1 VWLRRA
7 LVGDWGQSFSER
19 RPVLHVVWE
28 RLPATLLLTG
38 AALGLSLAAGV
49 GLGAAAAVVPR
60 RGWQAL
66 VQALAVVGMSV
77 PTFWSGM
84 LVLLFFSGR
93 LGWLPSGGMATI
105 GGEFSVGDRLWHL
118 AGPALVLGSVYLA
131 QWTRY
136 VQAGLSEVLR
146 EDYVRTGR
154 AKGLG
159 ETALLLRHALPNAAI
174 PLVTVIGLE
183 APRLLAGAMVTEV
196 VFAWPGLGRLLTQ
209 SLLGRDYPVA
219 MGTLMLLALA
229 VVTANLVTDLA
240 YRLVDPR
247 VRLTEDPA

>member
-1 VWLRRA
+1 
-7 LVGDWGQSFSER
+7 
-19 RPVLHVVWE
+19 
-28 RLPATLLLTG
+28 
-38 AALGLSLAAGV
+38 
-49 GLGAAAAVVPR
+49 
-60 RGWQAL
+60 
-66 VQALAVVGMSV
+66 
-77 PTFWSGM
+77 
-84 LVLLFFSGR
+84 
-93 LGWLPSGGMATI
+93 MATI
-105 GGEFSVGDRLWHL
+105 GGAFSVTDRAWHL

-136 VQAGLSEVLR
+136 VQSGLSEVLR

-159 ETALLLRHALPNAAI
+159 GAPLLLRHALPNAAI

-219 MGTLMLLALA
+219 MGTLMLLAVA
-229 VVTANLVTDLA
+229 VVVTNLLTDLA
-240 YRLVDPR
+240 YRFLDPR
-247 VRLTEDPA
+247 VRLTAEPS

>member
-1 VWLRRA
+1 
-7 LVGDWGQSFSER
+7 
-19 RPVLHVVWE
+19 VLDVVWE

-38 AALGLSLAAGV
+38 TALALSLVVGL
-49 GLGAAAAVVPR
+49 GLGAAGAVIPH
-60 RGWQAL
+60 RGWQTF

-105 GGEFSVGDRLWHL
+105 GGAFSVADRAWHL
-118 AGPALVLGSVYLA
+118 AGPAVVLGSVYLA

-136 VQAGLSEVLR
+136 VQSGLSEVLR

-159 ETALLLRHALPNAAI
+159 GTALLLRHALPNAAI

-196 VFAWPGLGRLLTQ
+196 VFSWPGLGRLLTQ

-219 MGTLMLLALA
+219 MGTLMLLAVA
-229 VVTANLVTDLA
+229 VVIANLLADLA
-240 YRLVDPR
+240 YRVLDPR
-247 VRLTEDPA
+247 VRLTTEPS